1 MNTINALFRRI
12 KISSRLLLML
22 CIVGLA
28 TIVMFMF
35 SLNNMDNLLH
45 KEKQQK
51 LIALVDVAE
60 AIVTQYYTLSQNGV
74 MSEEDAKSAAL
85 GALNDI
91 RYEGKEYY
99 LTQSIEGVMLQHPFA
114 AKIVGVNVLNMK
126 DPTGLLITREFIKQ
140 SANNKYGTVYYMW
153 NKPNEKEPSPKVSIV
168 KRFEPWGWVIGT
180 GIFIDDIE
188 EDKIAFSEEYLIV
201 TIIIFFPVLL
211 LLIIISSSITVPL
224 QQTISAFENIAR
236 GEGDLTLR
244 LSESGNDELKQFAG
258 YFNIFVTKI
267 QTLVKEVSKSGAH
280 SRDLA
285 LALENI
291 SSEAN
296 TITHNMQHETES
308 AATAIHEMSMTA
320 SEVAANAQNAADSA
334 NNANEEADKTNTLV
348 DLAVVKINDLSEEL
362 LITTNAAQD
371 LQTNFAKIGTILD
384 VIISI
389 AAQTN
394 LLALNA
400 AIEAARAGEA
410 GRGFSVVADE
420 VRSLASRTH
429 ESTQQ
434 IDSIIDELRASVQS
448 VNNSIVRARTQSSE
462 SVVETIKV
470 ADALGV
476 IKSSINQILEMNIHI
491 ASATEEQSVVITEL
505 NINVTRISDIS
516 VDNHKKSDEIDVTSE
531 KIKNGYKDLDL
542 LISTFK
548 V

>member
-22 CIVGLA
+22 CIAGVA
-28 TIVMFMF
+28 TAVMFMF
-35 SLNNMDNLLH
+35 SLNNIENLLH

-51 LIALVDVAE
+51 LIALVDVAD
-60 AIVTQYYTLSQNGV
+60 AIVSQYYTLSQQGV
-74 MSEEDAKSAAL
+74 MSEEDAKAAAL

-114 AKIVGVNVLNMK
+114 AKIVGVNVIEMK
-126 DPTGLLITREFIKQ
+126 DPTGLLITKEFIKQ

-153 NKPNEKEPSPKVSIV
+153 NKPNEKVPSPKVSVV
-168 KRFEPWGWVIGT
+168 KRFEPWGWMIGT

-188 EDKIAFSEEYLIV
+188 EDKLAFSGEYLLV
-201 TIIIFFPVLL
+201 TIIVGLPVLL

-224 QQTISAFENIAR
+224 KQTISAFENIAR

-244 LSESGNDELKQFAG
+244 LSESGDDELKQFAG

-296 TITHNMQHETES
+296 TITHNMQRETES
-308 AATAIHEMSMTA
+308 AATAIHEMSMAA
-320 SEVAANAQNAADSA
+320 SQVAANAQNAADSA
-334 NNANEEADKTNTLV
+334 NVANEEADKTNVVV

-362 LITTNAAQD
+362 LITTDAAQE

-384 VIISI
+384 VIVSI

-434 IDSIIDELRASVQS
+434 IDSIIDELRTSVES
-448 VNNSIVRARTQSSE
+448 VNTSVVRARTQSSE
-462 SVVETIKV
+462 SVAETIKV

-491 ASATEEQSVVITEL
+491 ASATEEQSAVITEL

-516 VDNHKKSDEIDVTSE
+516 VDNQKKSDQIDATSE

>member
-12 KISSRLLLML
+12 KVSSRLLLML
-22 CIVGLA
+22 CIAGIA
-28 TIVMFMF
+28 TTVMFMF
-35 SLNNMDNLLH
+35 SLNNIDNLLH

-51 LIALVDVAE
+51 LTALVDVAE
-60 AIVTQYYTLSQNGV
+60 AIVTQYYTLSKNGV

-85 GALNDI
+85 GVLNDI

-114 AKIVGVNVLNMK
+114 ANIVGINVINMK
-126 DPTGLLITREFIKQ
+126 DPTGLLITKEFIKQ

-153 NKPNEKEPSPKVSIV
+153 NKPNEKVSSPKVSIV
-168 KRFEPWGWVIGT
+168 KRFEPWGWMIGT

-188 EDKIAFSEEYLIV
+188 QDKLAFSEEYLLV
-201 TIIIFFPVLL
+201 TIIVGLPVLL
-211 LLIIISSSITVPL
+211 LLIIISRSITVPL

-296 TITHNMQHETES
+296 TITHNMQRETES
-308 AATAIHEMSMTA
+308 AATAINEMSMAA

-334 NNANEEADKTNTLV
+334 NTANDEADKTNSVV
-348 DLAVVKINDLSEEL
+348 DLAVVKINGLSEEL
-362 LITTNAAQD
+362 LITTDAAEE

-400 AIEAARAGEA
+400 AIEAARAGDA

-434 IDSIIDELRASVQS
+434 IDSIIDELRESVES
-448 VNNSIVRARTQSSE
+448 VNTSVVRARTQSSE
-462 SVVETIKV
+462 SVTETIKV

-491 ASATEEQSVVITEL
+491 ASATEQQSAVITEL

-516 VDNHKKSDEIDVTSE
+516 VDNQKKSDEIFSTSE

>member
-1 MNTINALFRRI
+1 M
-12 KISSRLLLML
+12 
-22 CIVGLA
+22 
-28 TIVMFMF
+28 
-35 SLNNMDNLLH
+35 
-45 KEKQQK
+45 
-51 LIALVDVAE
+51 
-60 AIVTQYYTLSQNGV
+60 
-74 MSEEDAKSAAL
+74 
-85 GALNDI
+85 
-91 RYEGKEYY
+91 
-99 LTQSIEGVMLQHPFA
+99 
-114 AKIVGVNVLNMK
+114 
-126 DPTGLLITREFIKQ
+126 
-140 SANNKYGTVYYMW
+140 
-153 NKPNEKEPSPKVSIV
+153 
-168 KRFEPWGWVIGT
+168 
-180 GIFIDDIE
+180 
-188 EDKIAFSEEYLIV
+188 
-201 TIIIFFPVLL
+201 
-211 LLIIISSSITVPL
+211 LIIISSSITVPL